1 MPSVNPIPELVL
13 YTRAG
18 CGLCDEAREAIRLVV
33 EDRQGRRLVIP
44 SVVEVDITADP
55 ELERTMFDRIPIAQL
70 GERRVELVVTVG
82 KLRRLLNE
90 TLGDEPAGDPSMPVL
105 TEWS

>member
-1 MPSVNPIPELVL
+1 MPSVAPIPDLIL

-18 CGLCDEAREAIRLVV
+18 CGLCEEAREAIRLVV
-33 EDRQGRRLVIP
+33 DDRQARGLAVPQIL
-44 SVVEVDITADP
+44 EIDIDADP
-55 ELERTMFDRIPIAQL
+55 ALERTLFDRIPVVQL

-90 TLGDEPAGDPSMPVL
+90 VVGDEPAAVAS
-105 TEWS
+105 EWS